1 MEEVG
6 VEDETRQH
14 CPIGRD
20 GERVFSV
27 EESADHQ
34 TDREREDG
42 AEEGRVRSVV
52 EVRTHLLRVRVH
64 FTIAYT
70 VATESERPVRKRQ
83 RECSRES
90 EAWKR
95 RRRLDGY

>member
-14 CPIGRD
+14 RPIGRD

-27 EESADHQ
+27 EESAEHQ

-42 AEEGRVRSVV
+42 AEGGRVGSVV
-52 EVRTHLLRVRVH
+52 EVRTHLRVPVLGQNRVYCSH
-64 FTIAYT
+64 R
-70 VATESERPVRKRQ
+70 ERETGEEETARVQ
-83 RECSRES
+83 GRE
-90 EAWKR
+90 
-95 RRRLDGY
+95 